1 PAMDR
6 DLLKTQSES
15 HPGNPQS
22 KRQKTKIIRQAHQQ
36 TVLRSLQIIRQAH
49 QQTVL
54 RSLHLSIVNE
64 QAMIGAGLTFFND
77 DELKV
82 INTFP

>member
-1 PAMDR
+1 MDR

-36 TVLRSLQIIRQAH
+36 TVLRSLQVSDSLLLSRLPRRNH
-49 QQTVL
+49 HVL
-54 RSLHLSIVNE
+54 VMSPE
-64 QAMIGAGLTFFND
+64 PND
-77 DELKV
+77 GMRLA
-82 INTFP
+82 I

>member
-1 PAMDR
+1 AMDR

-36 TVLRSLQIIRQAH
+36 TVLRSL
-49 QQTVL
+49 
-54 RSLHLSIVNE
+54 HLE
-64 QAMIGAGLTFFND
+64 DKAGLTLAVFAPLSPVPEASQITVLDVNS
-77 DELKV
+77 ENIKGSL
-82 INTFP
+82 NGL